1 MLQNTFR
8 DLRTSIILF
17 VAFSALLGLAYPAAI
32 TGIAQVVFED
42 KADGSILERGGESV
56 GSSLIGQ
63 TFAEPHYFHS
73 RPSAAG
79 DGYDAS
85 ASSGSN
91 LGPTS
96 AALHERVAADLAA
109 IREANGLP
117 ADAEIPVDA
126 VTASGSGLDPHI
138 TPAYAMLQVRRVAEA
153 RGEDEETVRRVVEDY
168 REGSTVWILGEPRVN
183 VLELNLALDEALGS
197 EGNAE

>member
-1 MLQNTFR
+1 MLQNTIRDFR
-8 DLRTSIILF
+8 TTIILF
-17 VAFSALLGLAYPAAI
+17 VAFSVVLGLAYPAAI
-32 TGIAQVVFED
+32 TGIAQVIFERQ
-42 KADGSILERGGESV
+42 ADGSIIERDGQAV

-63 TFAEPHYFHS
+63 SFTEPRYFHP

-96 AALHERVAADLAA
+96 ADLMDRIATDSAA
-109 IREANGLP
+109 IREENGL
-117 ADAEIPVDA
+117 ADDAELPVDA

-138 TPAYAMLQVRRVAEA
+138 TPAYAMLQVPRIAAE
-153 RGEDEETVRRVVEDY
+153 RGVDEAAVREIVEQNRDD
-168 REGSTVWILGEPRVN
+168 STFFVLGEPRVN
-183 VLELNLALDEALGS
+183 VLELNLALDEAFGR
-197 EGNAE
+197 

>member
-1 MLQNTFR
+1 MMQDTIRDFR
-8 DLRTSIILF
+8 TAIISF
-17 VAFSALLGLAYPAAI
+17 VLLSALLGLAYPAAI
-32 TGIAQVVFED
+32 TGVAQLAFEHE
-42 KADGSILERGGESV
+42 ADGSIIERDGEAI

-63 TFAEPHYFHS
+63 TFSDPRYFHA

-96 AALHERVAADLAA
+96 AALHARVAAGIET
-109 IREANGLP
+109 IRAENGLP
-117 ADAEIPVDA
+117 GDAEIPVDA

-138 TPAYAMLQVRRVAEA
+138 TPAYAMLQARRVASERDVAEA
-153 RGEDEETVRRVVEDY
+153 DVRQLIEDHRSD
-168 REGSTVWILGEPRVN
+168 STLFVLGEPRVN
-183 VLELNLALDEALGS
+183 VLELNLALDEAFGRV
-197 EGNAE
+197 E